1 MARGP
6 QAIDGE
12 ARDDGGEPRLRTFDI
27 AGALPAKP
35 RVLDDVLGVG
45 HRSEHPVGEAE
56 NRRRSASNTAGPWR
70 ALTSVRVLRR
80 GPPPPGPPPLR
91 PRTSRRRACRP

>member
-56 NRRRSASNTAGPWR
+56 QPSPLGLEHRRVLARPHVRTSAPTWAAAARPAAAPLANVASAS
-70 ALTSVRVLRR
+70 
-80 GPPPPGPPPLR
+80 
-91 PRTSRRRACRP
+91 